1 MVARYAGASL
11 GLLAFTIAVFGGLVA
26 RNPFTVTLSRSILAL
41 FVFCFIGLVL
51 GHFAQRV
58 VAEHARTREAEI
70 RARFAQD
77 SVAPGDDP
85 VVDAIPG
92 VGAKAVRS

>member
-26 RNPFTVTLSRSILAL
+26 RNPFTVVLSRGILAL

-70 RARFAQD
+70 RARFAGG
-77 SVAPGDDP
+77 SVATGDNP
-85 VVDAIPG
+85 VVDPAPG
-92 VGAKAVRS
+92 GGAKAVRS

>member
-1 MVARYAGASL
+1 MIARYAGASL

-26 RNPFTVTLSRSILAL
+26 RNPFTVVLSRGILAL

-58 VAEHARTREAEI
+58 VADHARTREAEI
-70 RARFAQD
+70 RARLAGG
-77 SVAPGDDP
+77 SVATGDHPVADP
-85 VVDAIPG
+85 NPG